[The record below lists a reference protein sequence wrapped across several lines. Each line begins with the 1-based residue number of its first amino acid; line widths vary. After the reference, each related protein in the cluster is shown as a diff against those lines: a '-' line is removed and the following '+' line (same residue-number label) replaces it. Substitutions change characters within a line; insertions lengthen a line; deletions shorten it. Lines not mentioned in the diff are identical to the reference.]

1 MKNNTTAIVTANN
14 TTTTNN
20 TITMPN
26 SFAELKAHAISLGID
41 VKGLR
46 SKEKLIAAIHVAMGQ
61 EIDEA
66 KIVNKDKLI
75 ADIHEAMGR
84 EIDEAKVNKPEPS
97 PATTPE
103 LPTWDEE
110 LIMTLRLMRPWDGN
124 QGWVKDE
131 KTGRWYKGPRSVF
144 YVADHDEY
152 KGKVVSKWNTLFK
165 YVEEWQKKYVNT
177 RKNGVGIDQCSAKSA
192 KIYLDLLFKRGWL
205 EWGTEKKGTM
215 QGHQNEVHC
224 LVIMTTKVNQCQKKV
239 LDYWHYE
246 HELKEAQKST
256 TEQK

>member
-1 MKNNTTAIVTANN
+1 MKNNNTNIIATATVNS
-14 TTTTNN
+14 
-20 TITMPN
+20 

-41 VKGLR
+41 TKGLR
-46 SKEKLIAAIHVAMGQ
+46 SKDKLIAAIHVAMGK

-66 KIVNKDKLI
+66 KIANKDKM
-75 ADIHEAMGR
+75 AEAIHEAMGK
-84 EIDEAKVNKPEPS
+84 EIDEAKVNKPES
-97 PATTPE
+97 SHTPE

-110 LIMTLRLMRPWDGN
+110 LIMLLRLMKPWDGN
-124 QGWVKDE
+124 QGWCKDE

-152 KGKVVSKWNTLFK
+152 KGKVVSKWNTLFEFVK
-165 YVEEWQKKYVNT
+165 EWQGKYVNT
-177 RKNGVGIDQCSAKSA
+177 RKNGIGVDQCSAKSA
-192 KIYLDLLFKRGWL
+192 KIYIDLLFKRGYL

-215 QGHQNEVHC
+215 KGHQNEVHC
-224 LVIMTTKVNQCQKKV
+224 LVIMTTKVNECQKKV